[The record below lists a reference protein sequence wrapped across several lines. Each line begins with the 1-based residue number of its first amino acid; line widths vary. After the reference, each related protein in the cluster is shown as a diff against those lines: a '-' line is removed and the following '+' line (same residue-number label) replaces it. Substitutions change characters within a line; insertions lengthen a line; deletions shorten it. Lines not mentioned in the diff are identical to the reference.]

1 MTRLV
6 VRDGVRAAA
15 DLHTLTAV
23 GGASGVLKAHIALA
37 ADSHTEGAV
46 AEHLDADGV
55 AVGTK
60 DVSLRNLRVDV
71 SHLVHVKL
79 TRKHHHVGKL
89 SVELQCLGVAD
100 IELCGEMHLHTLLP
114 AVCHHSHVG
123 SDDSRNLR
131 LIGSVDDVVHK
142 LHVLVID
149 DGVDGKITLHAVLGA
164 RGSYL
169 TKVVDGEM
177 IG

>member
-6 VRDGVRAAA
+6 VRDGVRTAAY
-15 DLHTLTAV
+15 LHTLTAV

-55 AVGTK
+55 AVWSD

-79 TRKHHHVGKL
+79 TCKHHHVGKL

-114 AVCHHSHVG
+114 AVCHHSHIG
-123 SDDSRNLR
+123 SDNSRNLR
-131 LIGSVDDVVHK
+131 LISGIYDVVHK

-164 RGSYL
+164 RGNYL